1 MIGVIDSGFGG
12 LSVLKGL
19 LSDMPEYDYVYLGDS
34 ARAPYGSHS
43 RETITRFSEEIVE
56 FLFDRDVKLIIV
68 ACNTISGLALRH
80 LQNKYIVDAGLKDKK
95 NILGVI
101 FPFSEEA
108 ATKTKNKRVGV
119 VGTKGTISSRAY
131 ETEILKIDPEIE
143 IFSMPCPLLVPFIE
157 EGWHDKPEA
166 KMVLKKYLRPMKSR
180 HIDTLIL
187 GCTHYPLM
195 MRDFKKYMGSKVHI
209 VGDGSV
215 LAKSLKDYLKRHPDI
230 DKSLSRNGKRT
241 YMTTDDPI
249 KFKKMGEKFLGHPI
263 PKIEMVNVEGGD
275 GK

>member
-119 VGTKGTISSRAY
+119 VGTKGTISSR
-131 ETEILKIDPEIE
+131 
-143 IFSMPCPLLVPFIE
+143 
-157 EGWHDKPEA
+157 
-166 KMVLKKYLRPMKSR
+166 
-180 HIDTLIL
+180 
-187 GCTHYPLM
+187 
-195 MRDFKKYMGSKVHI
+195 
-209 VGDGSV
+209 
-215 LAKSLKDYLKRHPDI
+215 
-230 DKSLSRNGKRT
+230 
-241 YMTTDDPI
+241 
-249 KFKKMGEKFLGHPI
+249 
-263 PKIEMVNVEGGD
+263 
-275 GK
+275 

>member
-1 MIGVIDSGFGG
+1 
-12 LSVLKGL
+12 
-19 LSDMPEYDYVYLGDS
+19 
-34 ARAPYGSHS
+34 
-43 RETITRFSEEIVE
+43 
-56 FLFDRDVKLIIV
+56 
-68 ACNTISGLALRH
+68 
-80 LQNKYIVDAGLKDKK
+80 
-95 NILGVI
+95 
-101 FPFSEEA
+101 
-108 ATKTKNKRVGV
+108 
-119 VGTKGTISSRAY
+119 
-131 ETEILKIDPEIE
+131 
-143 IFSMPCPLLVPFIE
+143 
-157 EGWHDKPEA
+157 
-166 KMVLKKYLRPMKSR
+166 
-180 HIDTLIL
+180 
-187 GCTHYPLM
+187 